1 MSRKH
6 FGTDGIRGIANE
18 KLTPELA
25 IALGQAAG
33 RYVIARGLTP
43 RVCVGRDTRRSG
55 PMLGAALSA
64 GFCSVG
70 VDVVAVGV
78 VPTGLISFAASRG
91 DYGLGAV
98 ISASHNPAPDNG
110 IKLLAATG
118 RKLPDE
124 DEVEI
129 EGLMD
134 EPPADR
140 PTGAEIG
147 LLESSRDSVD
157 DYLAFLET
165 LVPEGLSGL
174 RVAVDGSNGAAH
186 ELGPQI
192 LRRLGAEVLTM
203 GVDPDGANI
212 NEDCGA
218 TRPEAIQRFTVETG
232 AQVGIAF
239 DGDADRAVFSDE
251 KGRLINGDRTI
262 AAWAAHWH
270 ADPPVVVGTVMSNGG
285 FAKYMESQ
293 GIRVERAPVGDKY
306 VAQRIEAT
314 GAKIG
319 GEQSGHLIFPTH
331 APTGDGLITALE
343 FLRVL
348 KRAGK
353 AASLATDA
361 YESWPQSLVNVRLG
375 STEGWREA
383 PRVAEALAEADRKL
397 GDRGRVVVRASG
409 TQPVVRVMVEAD
421 AYALR
426 DEVSESI
433 VGALIA
439 ERDGNVYSRTDLT
452 HSLGE

>member
-6 FGTDGIRGIANE
+6 FGTDGVRGIANQ

-25 IALGQAAG
+25 LSLGQAAG
-33 RYVIARGLTP
+33 RYLIARGLPP
-43 RVCVGRDTRRSG
+43 RVCIGRDTRRSG

-70 VDVVAVGV
+70 VDVVAIGV

-91 DYGLGAV
+91 DFGLGAV

-124 DEVEI
+124 DEIEI
-129 EGLMD
+129 ESLLE

-147 LLESSRDSVD
+147 HLESSRDAVEA
-157 DYLAFLET
+157 YLDFLAT
-165 LVPEGLSGL
+165 LVPEGLAGL
-174 RVAVDGSNGAAH
+174 KVAVDGSHGAAY

-192 LRRLGAEVLTM
+192 LRRLGAEVLTT
-203 GVDPDGANI
+203 GVDPDGVNI
-212 NEDCGA
+212 NEECGA
-218 TRPEAIQRFTVETG
+218 TCPQTIQRFTQETG
-232 AQVGIAF
+232 AHVGIAF

-251 KGRLINGDRTI
+251 RGGLINGDRTI

-285 FAKYMESQ
+285 FARYMESQ
-293 GIRVERAPVGDKY
+293 GIRMERAPVGDKY
-306 VAQRIEAT
+306 VAQRIEET

-319 GEQSGHLIFPTH
+319 GEQSGHLIFPQH

-348 KRAGK
+348 MRAGR
-353 AASLATDA
+353 AASLATEA
-361 YESWPQSLVNVRLG
+361 YDSMPQSLVNVRLA
-375 STEGWREA
+375 SAEGWREA
-383 PRVAEALAEADRKL
+383 PRVAEALAEADRRL
-397 GDRGRVVVRASG
+397 GSRGRVVVRASG
-409 TQPVVRVMVEAD
+409 TQPVVRVMVEAEE
-421 AYALR
+421 YALR
-426 DEVSESI
+426 DEVSDMI

-439 ERDGNVYSRTDLT
+439 ERDGSVYSRTDLT